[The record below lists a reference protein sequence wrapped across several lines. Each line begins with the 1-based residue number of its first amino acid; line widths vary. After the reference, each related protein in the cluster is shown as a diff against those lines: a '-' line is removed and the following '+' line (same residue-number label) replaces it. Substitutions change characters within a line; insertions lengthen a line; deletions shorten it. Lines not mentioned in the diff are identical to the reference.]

1 MLLFN
6 GGAKPKRK
14 KNTTKTSELKDAHQ
28 KKKYI
33 NGKGNKGGHAMMKT
47 MTLTMEIVV
56 TTKRFRVPATD

>member
-6 GGAKPKRK
+6 GGTKPKQK

-28 KKKYI
+28 KKYI

-47 MTLTMEIVV
+47 KTLTMEIVV